1 MVLSK
6 AQWPGQP
13 EGARQ
18 MQAAGGWGVEHW
30 AEETG
35 AAMGFA
41 NVKVRADTKT
51 DMITREVRMI
61 EVV

>member
-1 MVLSK
+1 
-6 AQWPGQP
+6 
-13 EGARQ
+13 